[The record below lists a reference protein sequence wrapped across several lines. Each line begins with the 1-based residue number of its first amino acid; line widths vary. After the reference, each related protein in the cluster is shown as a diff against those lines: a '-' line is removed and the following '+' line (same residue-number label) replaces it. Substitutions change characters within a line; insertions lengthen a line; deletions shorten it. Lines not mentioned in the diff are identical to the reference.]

1 MIHQAFFCYISFF
14 MAIFLICPLQLKA
27 NDNLNDFKI
36 VTSEMSK
43 ELAILKEKAI
53 EQIKTDLRVINLT
66 HNLPQVN
73 NIGYIKEMYTRAPEN
88 NQEKA
93 LWGLKVIGDVYYDA
107 IHNVVMVQPF
117 SSGKVFVLYVELNK
131 NIYEVT
137 IIE

>member
-1 MIHQAFFCYISFF
+1 MIQQAFFCYISFF

-27 NDNLNDFKI
+27 NDDITDYKI

-43 ELAILKEKAI
+43 EIAILKKKPI
-53 EQIKTDLRVINLT
+53 DQIKPDLRVINLT
-66 HNLPQVN
+66 HHLPHVN

-88 NQEKA
+88 KQEKA
-93 LWGLKVIGDVYYDA
+93 LWGVKVIGDVYYDA
-107 IHNVVMVQPF
+107 IHNVVMVLPS

>member
-1 MIHQAFFCYISFF
+1 MSDYYLGLYRNSISTVTVLVSMVTAAVSPVLFSS
-14 MAIFLICPLQLKA
+14 LSKLQ
-27 NDNLNDFKI
+27 
-36 VTSEMSK
+36 
-43 ELAILKEKAI
+43 
-53 EQIKTDLRVINLT
+53 
-66 HNLPQVN
+66 
-73 NIGYIKEMYTRAPEN
+73 N

>member
-1 MIHQAFFCYISFF
+1 MVALSFF
-14 MAIFLICPLQLKA
+14 IIIAGGCVQWQISQNADYDDIT
-27 NDNLNDFKI
+27 DYKI

-43 ELAILKEKAI
+43 EIAILKKKAI

-66 HNLPQVN
+66 HHLPHVN

-88 NQEKA
+88 KQEKA
-93 LWGLKVIGDVYYDA
+93 LWGVKVIGDVYYDA
-107 IHNVVMVQPF
+107 IHNVVMVLPS
-117 SSGKVFVLYVELNK
+117 SSGEVFVLYVELNK

>member
-1 MIHQAFFCYISFF
+1 
-14 MAIFLICPLQLKA
+14 
-27 NDNLNDFKI
+27 
-36 VTSEMSK
+36 MSK
-43 ELAILKEKAI
+43 EIAILKKKAI

-66 HNLPQVN
+66 HHLPHVN

-88 NQEKA
+88 KQEKA
-93 LWGLKVIGDVYYDA
+93 LWGVKVIGDVYYDA
-107 IHNVVMVQPF
+107 IHNVVMVLPS

>member
-1 MIHQAFFCYISFF
+1 MIQQDFFISFF
-14 MAIFLICPLQLKA
+14 MAIFLTCPLQLKA
-27 NDNLNDFKI
+27 NDDITDYKI
-36 VTSEMSK
+36 VTPEMSK
-43 ELAILKEKAI
+43 EIAILKKKAI

-66 HNLPQVN
+66 HHLPHVN

-88 NQEKA
+88 KQEKA
-93 LWGLKVIGDVYYDA
+93 LWGVKVIGDVYYDA
-107 IHNVVMVQPF
+107 IHNVVMVLPS